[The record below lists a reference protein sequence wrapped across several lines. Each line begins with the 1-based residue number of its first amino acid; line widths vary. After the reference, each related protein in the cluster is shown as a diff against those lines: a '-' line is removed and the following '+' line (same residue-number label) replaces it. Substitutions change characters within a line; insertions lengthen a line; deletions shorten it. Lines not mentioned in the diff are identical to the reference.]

1 MKRTHKPY
9 QEYFLVAK
17 NNYNL
22 AADNADFLSGNGV
35 ALLDGQLGVLN
46 VKTNKFINGGSPT
59 VTTDPAIKIVAGT
72 PTSADF
78 SKNYGWHIGEVK
90 PFLETPIIDGSH
102 TVQSVTASL
111 TPVQSN
117 SAVYIDGVS
126 VPVASTATLVQKY
139 AVNILFRSVRKDR
152 DYGNNIDKLITSYDT
167 PVSDATFNAATDAQ
181 KKSFV
186 LAKLIGRI
194 NAQSKL
200 NTLQPQWANIAAKK
214 HVIALGINL
223 DGTDSGT
230 TNFISNVQIGTSINV
245 MTTTNGTL
253 AITPTAGIVQSL
265 HNFIQSKLAVAGA
278 TSYPSAKIVNVNVD
292 TLNAGKI
299 DGILLIALDHD
310 TAVAYDDIYAVKP
323 TIDVTVGGFT
333 SYGITNVSPA
343 IEPGGSGRL
352 FKIAFDERAFE
363 HYGNH
368 QLTGFADE
376 LIKTPSYIDETKSYS
391 AYIIDLYNK
400 DEKYDDS
407 IHHQTRIWILVETF
421 LGSGNADGG
430 IVPVILAPTTVTD
443 LTNTLGFWLNSL
455 TPGYNNNNTG
465 MGNGTAGSFAISA
478 PPSILSIDG
487 DNSVANTALA
497 GAGVS
502 VVGYNLVNTLAQ
514 NTDISVVN
522 ASGAVVGSATVSA
535 FTTGTD
541 NKTSFTLVNTATS
554 AGQTYFLR
562 ITEADDTDAVKVI
575 AYKRFVTT

>member
-17 NNYNL
+17 GNQGL
-22 AADNADFLSGNGV
+22 PTDNADFITGNAVNLG
-35 ALLDGQLGVLN
+35 DGQIGILD
-46 VKTNKFINGGSPT
+46 VKTNKLVKGSDVT
-59 VTTDPAIKIVAGT
+59 VANYPAIKLVAGT

-126 VPVASTATLVQKY
+126 VPVASTATVVQKY

-167 PVSDATFNAATDAQ
+167 PLTLVGSTDAE
-181 KKSFV
+181 KKSYV

-200 NTLQPQWANIAAKK
+200 NNLQPQWANVAAKK

-223 DGTDSGT
+223 DGTGT
-230 TNFISNVQIGTSINV
+230 GTAVAGIKTGDSINV

-253 AITPTAGIVQSL
+253 AVTVTAGMVQAL
-265 HNFIQSKLAVAGA
+265 HNFIQKELIVTGAAYPLAEIITVD
-278 TSYPSAKIVNVNVD
+278 VD
-292 TLNAGKI
+292 TVNGGDI
-299 DGILLIALDHD
+299 DGILLVALDHD
-310 TAVAYDDIYAVKP
+310 TAVAYDDIYGVKP

-333 SYGITNVSPA
+333 TYTVTTVSSA

-352 FKIAFDERAFE
+352 FKIAFDERAFAQ
-363 HYGNH
+363 YGNH

-400 DEKYDDS
+400 DEKFDDS
-407 IHHQTRIWILVETF
+407 IHHQTRIWILLETTLNTSTATADAGIIPTITETTLVSDLNTA
-421 LGSGNADGG
+421 LG
-430 IVPVILAPTTVTD
+430 P
-443 LTNTLGFWLNSL
+443 WLNGL
-455 TPGYNNNNTG
+455 TPGYNANNTG
-465 MGNGTAGSFAISA
+465 I
-478 PPSILSIDG
+478 
-487 DNSVANTALA
+487 
-497 GAGVS
+497 GAGVAGTLTITS
-502 VVGYNLVNTLAQ
+502 VPFVSTVNTTNSATVAQ
-514 NTDISVVN
+514 MGTGVTVAGLNLTGIATADVSIINT
-522 ASGAVVGSATVSA
+522 SGAVVSSTVTAINS
-535 FTTGTD
+535 
-541 NKTSFTLVNTATS
+541 TSFTLTSTITA
-554 AGQTYFLR
+554 GNYFLKV
-562 ITEADDTDAVKVI
+562 TEIAETDAQP
-575 AYKRFVTT
+575 YVTFKKFTVTAS

>member
-17 NNYNL
+17 GNQTL
-22 AADNADFLSGNGV
+22 VADGTDFLSGNGV
-35 ALLDGQLGVLN
+35 ALADGQLGVLD
-46 VKTNKFINGGSPT
+46 VKTNKFILGNSPT
-59 VTTDPAIKIVAGT
+59 VSSYPAIKLVAGT

-90 PFLETPIIDGSH
+90 PFLETPIIDRSH
-102 TVQSVTASL
+102 SIQSFAASL

-117 SAVYIDGVS
+117 SAVYIDGISTPEV
-126 VPVASTATLVQKY
+126 STATAIKNY

-167 PVSDATFNAATDAQ
+167 PITGLPTDAAES
-181 KKSFV
+181 KSFV

-223 DGTDSGT
+223 DGTDA
-230 TNFISNVQIGTSINV
+230 SNQLVSSVKIGTALNV

-253 AITPTAGIVQSL
+253 SIMPTAGIVQAL
-265 HNFIQSKLAVAGA
+265 HNFIDKKLVNLNAE
-278 TSYPSAKIVNVNVD
+278 IVNVNVD
-292 TLNAGKI
+292 TSNSSKI

-333 SYGITNVSPA
+333 SYGITNVSSA

-352 FKIAFDERAFE
+352 FKIAFDERAFAQ
-363 HYGNH
+363 YGNH

-400 DEKYDDS
+400 DEKFDDS
-407 IHHQTRIWILVETF
+407 IHHQTRIWILVETT
-421 LGSGNADGG
+421 LNTTADAGAG
-430 IVPVILAPTTVTD
+430 IVPTITETNTVTG
-443 LTNTLGFWLNSL
+443 LVSTVAPWLNSL
-455 TPGYNNNNTG
+455 TSGFTVNDTGIDNNIADLFTI
-465 MGNGTAGSFAISA
+465 TA
-478 PPSILSIDG
+478 PPSISAVGTGNTVTAAAINGSGVTVTGVNLADIVNADVSIRAVTTG
-487 DNSVANTALA
+487 ALA
-497 GAGVS
+497 
-502 VVGYNLVNTLAQ
+502 
-514 NTDISVVN
+514 
-522 ASGAVVGSATVSA
+522 
-535 FTTGTD
+535 TGT
-541 NKTSFTLVNTATS
+541 TTATS
-554 AGQTYFLR
+554 ASATQFTLTNSTIGAGSYYLR
-562 ITEADDTDAVKVI
+562 VTDASDSDNQKVI
-575 AYKRFVTT
+575 SYKRFTVS

>member
-17 NNYNL
+17 GNQGL
-22 AADNADFLSGNGV
+22 PTDNADFITGNTVNLG
-35 ALLDGQLGVLN
+35 DGQIGILD
-46 VKTNKFINGGSPT
+46 VKTNKLVKGSD
-59 VTTDPAIKIVAGT
+59 VRLSSNPAIKLVAGT

-126 VPVASTATLVQKY
+126 VPVASVAATSSVPASVKTY

-167 PVSDATFNAATDAQ
+167 PTTLVGANDAE
-181 KKSFV
+181 KKSYV

-223 DGTDSGT
+223 DGTGTGTAISGIKTGDS
-230 TNFISNVQIGTSINV
+230 VNV

-253 AITPTAGIVQSL
+253 AVTFTAGMVQTL
-265 HNFIQSKLAVAGA
+265 HNFIQKELALDAG
-278 TSYPSAKIVNVNVD
+278 SYPLAEIITTNIDTVNGGD
-292 TLNAGKI
+292 I
-299 DGILLIALDHD
+299 DGILLVALDHD

-333 SYGITNVSPA
+333 DYTVTTVSSA

-352 FKIAFDERAFE
+352 FKIAFDERAFAQ
-363 HYGNH
+363 YGNH

-400 DEKYDDS
+400 DEKFDDS
-407 IHHQTRIWILVETF
+407 IHHQTRIWILLETT
-421 LGSGNADGG
+421 LNTSTATADSG
-430 IVPVILAPTTVTD
+430 IVPTITETTLVTD
-443 LTNTLGFWLNSL
+443 LNTALGPWLQDV
-455 TPGYNNNNTG
+455 TPTYSVNNTG
-465 MGNGTAGSFAISA
+465 IGAGSVGSLTITSV
-478 PPSILSIDG
+478 PSITSV
-487 DNSVANTALA
+487 NSTNTATVA
-497 GAGVS
+497 QMGSGV
-502 VVGYNLVNTLAQ
+502 
-514 NTDISVVN
+514 
-522 ASGAVVGSATVSA
+522 AVVGINLTGIATADVTIIGSSGTVAGTVSSV
-535 FTTGTD
+535 TSTG
-541 NKTSFTLVNTATS
+541 FTLTS
-554 AGQTYFLR
+554 TITVGTYFLKVSE
-562 ITEADDTDAVKVI
+562 ITETDAQPYVTF
-575 AYKRFVTT
+575 KRFAVTA

>member
-17 NNYNL
+17 GNQNL
-22 AADNADFLSGNGV
+22 AADGTDFLSGNGV
-35 ALLDGQLGVLN
+35 ALLDGQLGVLD

-126 VPVASTATLVQKY
+126 TPVASNATVKQNY

-167 PVSDATFNAATDAQ
+167 PITGLPTDAAES
-181 KKSFV
+181 KSFV
-186 LAKLIGRI
+186 LAKLISRI

-200 NTLQPQWANIAAKK
+200 NNLQPQWANIAAKK

-223 DGTDSGT
+223 NGSAAGTQ
-230 TNFISNVQIGTSINV
+230 FVSNVQVGTAFNV

-292 TLNAGKI
+292 TANGGYI
-299 DGILLIALDHD
+299 DGILLVALDHD
-310 TAVAYDDIYAVKP
+310 TAVAYDDIYAIKP

-333 SYGITNVSPA
+333 SYNVSTVSSA

-352 FKIAFDERAFE
+352 FKIAFDERAFAQ
-363 HYGNH
+363 YGNH

-376 LIKTPSYIDETKSYS
+376 LIKTPSYIDETKNYS

-400 DEKYDDS
+400 DEKFDDS

-421 LGSGNADGG
+421 LGSGSADGG
-430 IVPVILAPTTVTD
+430 VTPVILAPTTVTD

-455 TPGYNNNNTG
+455 TPSYPVNNTG
-465 MGNGTAGSFAISA
+465 MGSGSAGSFAITA
-478 PPSILSIDG
+478 PPSILNIDT

-502 VVGYNLVNTLAQ
+502 VVGYNLVSTLAA

-522 ASGAVVGSATVSA
+522 ASGTVVGSATVSA
-535 FTTGTD
+535 FTTGLNNT
-541 NKTSFTLVNTATS
+541 TSFTLVNSGTS
-554 AGQTYFLR
+554 SGQTYFLR
-562 ITEADDTDAVKVI
+562 ITEASDTDAVKVI

>member
-17 NNYNL
+17 NSTTLATDGDALFTGNAINL
-22 AADNADFLSGNGV
+22 T
-35 ALLDGQLGVLN
+35 DGQLGSLDVSDN
-46 VKTNKFINGGSPT
+46 TFVTGANT
-59 VTTDPAIKIVAGT
+59 VSQVPAIKLLAGT

-90 PFLETPIIDGSH
+90 PFLETPTIDASH
-102 TVQSVTASL
+102 TVQSFTASL

-126 VPVASTATLVQKY
+126 VPVASTATVKQNY

-167 PVSDATFNAATDAQ
+167 PLTLVGSTDAE
-181 KKSFV
+181 KKSYV

-200 NTLQPQWANIAAKK
+200 NNLQPQWANIAAKK

-223 DGTDSGT
+223 DGTGT
-230 TNFISNVQIGTSINV
+230 GTAISTIKTGTSVDV

-253 AITPTAGIVQSL
+253 AVTFTAGMVQTL
-265 HNFIQSKLAVAGA
+265 HNFIEKKV
-278 TSYPSAKIVNVNVD
+278 TNPVVEIVTVDVD
-292 TLNAGKI
+292 TVNTGDI

-333 SYGITNVSPA
+333 SYTTTTVSSA

-352 FKIAFDERAFE
+352 FKIAFDERAYAQ
-363 HYGNH
+363 YGNH

-376 LIKTPSYIDETKSYS
+376 LIKTPSYIDETKSYI
-391 AYIIDLYNK
+391 AYILDLYNK

-407 IHHQTRIWILVETF
+407 IHHQTRVWILTEATLNTATAF
-421 LGSGNADGG
+421 AESG
-430 IVPVILAPTTVTD
+430 IVATPGNTTLITALNTFFGAWLPT
-443 LTNTLGFWLNSL
+443 L
-455 TPGYNNNNTG
+455 TPGYKVLDSQGGVADAANP
-465 MGNGTAGSFAISA
+465 FALELK
-478 PPSILSIDG
+478 PSITLVSTANAVTGEATTVAVTGVNLTGLVAADVKYVSSTGAVTAVATIG
-487 DNSVANTALA
+487 SVTAT
-497 GAGVS
+497 GFTHTVP
-502 VVGYNLVNTLAQ
+502 TLA
-514 NTDISVVN
+514 
-522 ASGAVVGSATVSA
+522 
-535 FTTGTD
+535 TG
-541 NKTSFTLVNTATS
+541 V
-554 AGQTYFLR
+554 YFMR
-562 ITEADDTDAVKVI
+562 ITKNSYTT
-575 AYKRFVTT
+575 YKRVAVTAA

>member
-17 NNYNL
+17 GNQGL
-22 AADNADFLSGNGV
+22 PTDNADFLSGNGV
-35 ALLDGQLGVLN
+35 ALADGQIGILD
-46 VKTNKFINGGSPT
+46 VKSNKLVKGADVT
-59 VTTDPAIKIVAGT
+59 VSNYPAIKLVAGT

-90 PFLETPIIDGSH
+90 PFLETPIIDRSH

-126 VPVASTATLVQKY
+126 VPVASVAATSSVAASVKTY
-139 AVNILFRSVRKDR
+139 GVNILFRSVRKDR

-167 PVSDATFNAATDAQ
+167 PTTLVGSNDAE
-181 KKSFV
+181 KKSYV

-223 DGTDSGT
+223 DGTGT
-230 TNFISNVQIGTSINV
+230 GTAIAGIKTGDSINV

-253 AITPTAGIVQSL
+253 AVTVTAGMVQAL
-265 HNFIQSKLAVAGA
+265 HNFIQKKLVVTGA
-278 TSYPSAKIVNVNVD
+278 AYPLAEVITVDVD
-292 TLNAGKI
+292 TVNGGDI
-299 DGILLIALDHD
+299 DGILLVALDHD

-333 SYGITNVSPA
+333 SYNVTTVSSA

-352 FKIAFDERAFE
+352 FKIAFDERAYAQ
-363 HYGNH
+363 YGNH

-407 IHHQTRIWILVETF
+407 IHHQTRIWILLETTLNTSTATADAGIIPTITETTLVSDLNTA
-421 LGSGNADGG
+421 LG
-430 IVPVILAPTTVTD
+430 P
-443 LTNTLGFWLNSL
+443 WLNGL
-455 TPGYNNNNTG
+455 TPGYNVNNTG
-465 MGNGTAGSFAISA
+465 IGAGSAGSLTITA
-478 PPSILSIDG
+478 PPSITSIDS
-487 DNSVANTALA
+487 DN
-497 GAGVS
+497 
-502 VVGYNLVNTLAQ
+502 
-514 NTDISVVN
+514 
-522 ASGAVVGSATVSA
+522 SATVA
-535 FTTGTD
+535 GMAAGVTVVGTNLTGIATAD
-541 NKTSFTLVNTATS
+541 VTIINTSGATVASTVTAIDSTSFTLTSTITA
-554 AGQTYFLR
+554 GNYFLKVTE
-562 ITEADDTDAVKVI
+562 ITETDAQP
-575 AYKRFVTT
+575 YVTFKKFTVV

>member
-17 NNYNL
+17 GNQGL
-22 AADNADFLSGNGV
+22 PTDNADFITGNAVNLG
-35 ALLDGQLGVLN
+35 DGQIGILD
-46 VKTNKFINGGSPT
+46 VKTNKLVKGSDVT
-59 VTTDPAIKIVAGT
+59 VANYPAIKLVAGT

-126 VPVASTATLVQKY
+126 VPVASVAATSSVPASVNTY

-167 PVSDATFNAATDAQ
+167 PTTLVGSNDAE
-181 KKSFV
+181 KKSYV

-200 NTLQPQWANIAAKK
+200 NNLQPQWANIAAKK

-223 DGTDSGT
+223 DGTGT
-230 TNFISNVQIGTSINV
+230 GTAITGIKTGDSINV

-253 AITPTAGIVQSL
+253 AITVTAGMVQTL
-265 HNFIQSKLAVAGA
+265 HNFIQKELIVTGAAYPLAEIITVD
-278 TSYPSAKIVNVNVD
+278 VD
-292 TLNAGKI
+292 TVNGGDI
-299 DGILLIALDHD
+299 DGILLVALDHD
-310 TAVAYDDIYAVKP
+310 TAVAYDDIYGVKP

-333 SYGITNVSPA
+333 SYTTTTVSSA
-343 IEPGGSGRL
+343 IEAGGSGRL
-352 FKIAFDERAFE
+352 FKIAFDERAFAQ
-363 HYGNH
+363 YGNH

-400 DEKYDDS
+400 DEKFDDS
-407 IHHQTRIWILVETF
+407 IHHQTRIWILLETT
-421 LGSGNADGG
+421 LNTSTATADAG
-430 IVPVILAPTTVTD
+430 IIPTITETTLVTD
-443 LTNTLGFWLNSL
+443 LNTALGPWLNGL
-455 TPGYNNNNTG
+455 TPGYNANNTG
-465 MGNGTAGSFAISA
+465 I
-478 PPSILSIDG
+478 
-487 DNSVANTALA
+487 
-497 GAGVS
+497 GAGVAGTLTITS
-502 VVGYNLVNTLAQ
+502 VPFVSTINTTNTATVAQMGSGVAVAGLNLTGIATADVSIINT
-514 NTDISVVN
+514 
-522 ASGAVVGSATVSA
+522 SGAVVSSTVTAINS
-535 FTTGTD
+535 
-541 NKTSFTLVNTATS
+541 TSFTLTS
-554 AGQTYFLR
+554 TITVGNYFLKV
-562 ITEADDTDAVKVI
+562 TEISETDAVPYVTF
-575 AYKRFVTT
+575 KRFAVTA

>member
-17 NNYNL
+17 GNQGL
-22 AADNADFLSGNGV
+22 PTDNADFITGNAVNLG
-35 ALLDGQLGVLN
+35 DGQIGILD
-46 VKTNKFINGGSPT
+46 VKTNKLVKGSDVT
-59 VTTDPAIKIVAGT
+59 VANYPAIKLVAGT

-90 PFLETPIIDGSH
+90 PFLETPIIDRSH

-126 VPVASTATLVQKY
+126 VPVASTATVVQKY

-167 PVSDATFNAATDAQ
+167 PLTLVGSTDAE
-181 KKSFV
+181 KKSYV
-186 LAKLIGRI
+186 LAKLISRI

-223 DGTDSGT
+223 DGTGT
-230 TNFISNVQIGTSINV
+230 GTAIAGIKTGDSINV

-253 AITPTAGIVQSL
+253 AVTATAGMVQAL
-265 HNFIQSKLAVAGA
+265 HNFIQKKLVVTGA
-278 TSYPSAKIVNVNVD
+278 AYPLAEVITVNVD
-292 TLNAGKI
+292 TVNGGDI
-299 DGILLIALDHD
+299 DGILLVALDHD
-310 TAVAYDDIYAVKP
+310 TAVAYDDIYGVKP

-333 SYGITNVSPA
+333 DYTVTTVSSA

-352 FKIAFDERAFE
+352 FKIAFDERAYAQ
-363 HYGNH
+363 YGNH

-407 IHHQTRIWILVETF
+407 IHHQTRIWILLETTLNTSTATADAGIIPTITETTLVSDLNTA
-421 LGSGNADGG
+421 LG
-430 IVPVILAPTTVTD
+430 P
-443 LTNTLGFWLNSL
+443 WLNGL
-455 TPGYNNNNTG
+455 TPNYNANNTG
-465 MGNGTAGSFAISA
+465 I
-478 PPSILSIDG
+478 
-487 DNSVANTALA
+487 
-497 GAGVS
+497 GAGVAGTLTITS
-502 VVGYNLVNTLAQ
+502 VPFVSTINTTNSATVAQMGSGVAVAGLNLTGIATADVSIINT
-514 NTDISVVN
+514 SGGVV
-522 ASGAVVGSATVSA
+522 ASTVSSGSAT
-535 FTTGTD
+535 G
-541 NKTSFTLVNTATS
+541 FTLTSTITA
-554 AGQTYFLR
+554 GDYFLKV
-562 ITEADDTDAVKVI
+562 TEVTETDAQP
-575 AYKRFVTT
+575 YVTFKKFTVTA

>member
-22 AADNADFLSGNGV
+22 ATDGDNFLSGNGV
-35 ALLDGQLGVLN
+35 ALLDGQLGVLD

-90 PFLETPIIDGSH
+90 PFLETPIIDASH

-126 VPVASTATLVQKY
+126 TPVASTATVVQKY
-139 AVNILFRSVRKDR
+139 AVNVLFRSVRKDR

-167 PVSDATFNAATDAQ
+167 PVTGLPADAADA
-181 KKSFV
+181 KSFV
-186 LAKLIGRI
+186 LAKLISRI

-214 HVIALGINL
+214 NVIALGINL
-223 DGTDSGT
+223 DGTAAGT
-230 TNFISNVQIGTSINV
+230 TNFVSNVQIGTAINV

-265 HNFIQSKLAVAGA
+265 HNFIQNKLAVAGA

-292 TLNAGKI
+292 TANSGKI

-310 TAVAYDDIYAVKP
+310 TAVAYDDIYAIKP

-352 FKIAFDERAFE
+352 FKIAFDERAYAQ
-363 HYGNH
+363 YGNH

-465 MGNGTAGSFAISA
+465 MGNGSAGSFAISA

-541 NKTSFTLVNTATS
+541 NKTSFTLVNSGTS

-562 ITEADDTDAVKVI
+562 ITEANDTDAVKVI

>member
-17 NNYNL
+17 GNQGLPTDNGDFITGNAVNL
-22 AADNADFLSGNGV
+22 G
-35 ALLDGQLGVLN
+35 DGQIGILD
-46 VKTNKFINGGSPT
+46 VKTNKLVKGSDVT
-59 VTTDPAIKIVAGT
+59 VANYPAIKLVAGT

-126 VPVASTATLVQKY
+126 VPVASTATVVQKY

-167 PVSDATFNAATDAQ
+167 PLTLVGSTDAE
-181 KKSFV
+181 KKSYV

-200 NTLQPQWANIAAKK
+200 NNLQPQWANIAAKN
-214 HVIALGINL
+214 HVVALGINL
-223 DGTDSGT
+223 DGTGT
-230 TNFISNVQIGTSINV
+230 GTAIAGIKTGDSINV

-253 AITPTAGIVQSL
+253 AVTVTAGMVQAL
-265 HNFIQSKLAVAGA
+265 HNFIQKELIVTGAAYPLAEIITVD
-278 TSYPSAKIVNVNVD
+278 VD
-292 TLNAGKI
+292 TVNGGDI
-299 DGILLIALDHD
+299 DGILLVALDHD
-310 TAVAYDDIYAVKP
+310 TAVAYDDIYGVKP

-333 SYGITNVSPA
+333 TYTVTTVSSA

-352 FKIAFDERAFE
+352 FKIAFDERAFAQ
-363 HYGNH
+363 YGNH

-400 DEKYDDS
+400 DEKFDDS
-407 IHHQTRIWILVETF
+407 IHHQTRIWILLETTLNTSTATADAGIIPTITETTLVSDLNTA
-421 LGSGNADGG
+421 LG
-430 IVPVILAPTTVTD
+430 P
-443 LTNTLGFWLNSL
+443 WLNGL
-455 TPGYNNNNTG
+455 TPGYNANNTG
-465 MGNGTAGSFAISA
+465 I
-478 PPSILSIDG
+478 
-487 DNSVANTALA
+487 
-497 GAGVS
+497 GAGVAGTLTITS
-502 VVGYNLVNTLAQ
+502 VPFVSTVNTTNSATVAQ
-514 NTDISVVN
+514 MGTGVTVAGLNLTGIATADVSIINT
-522 ASGAVVGSATVSA
+522 SGAVVSSTVSSVSS
-535 FTTGTD
+535 TG
-541 NKTSFTLVNTATS
+541 FTLTS
-554 AGQTYFLR
+554 TITVGNYFLKV
-562 ITEADDTDAVKVI
+562 TEIAETDAQP
-575 AYKRFVTT
+575 YVTFKKFAVTA

>member
-17 NNYNL
+17 NNQGL
-22 AADNADFLSGNGV
+22 PTDNADFITGNTVNLG
-35 ALLDGQLGVLN
+35 DGQIGILD
-46 VKTNKFINGGSPT
+46 VKTNKLVKGSD
-59 VTTDPAIKIVAGT
+59 VRLSSNPAIKLVAGT

-126 VPVASTATLVQKY
+126 VPVASTATVKQNY

-167 PVSDATFNAATDAQ
+167 PTTLVGANDAE
-181 KKSFV
+181 KKSYV

-223 DGTDSGT
+223 DGTGTGTAISGIKTGDS
-230 TNFISNVQIGTSINV
+230 VNV

-253 AITPTAGIVQSL
+253 AVTFTAGMVQTL
-265 HNFIQSKLAVAGA
+265 HNFIQSKLTATTGA
-278 TSYPSAKIVNVNVD
+278 YPLAEIITTNIDTVNGGD
-292 TLNAGKI
+292 I
-299 DGILLIALDHD
+299 DGILLVALDHD
-310 TAVAYDDIYAVKP
+310 TAVAYDDIYAIKP

-333 SYGITNVSPA
+333 DYTVTTVSSA

-352 FKIAFDERAFE
+352 FKIAFDERAFAQ
-363 HYGNH
+363 YGNH

-400 DEKYDDS
+400 DEKFDDS
-407 IHHQTRIWILVETF
+407 IHHQTRIWILLETT
-421 LGSGNADGG
+421 LNTSTATADAG
-430 IVPVILAPTTVTD
+430 IVPTITETTLVTD
-443 LTNTLGFWLNSL
+443 LNTALGPWLQDV
-455 TPGYNNNNTG
+455 TPTYSVNNTG
-465 MGNGTAGSFAISA
+465 IGAGSVGSLTITSV
-478 PPSILSIDG
+478 PSVT
-487 DNSVANTALA
+487 SVNTTNTATVA
-497 GAGVS
+497 QMGSGV
-502 VVGYNLVNTLAQ
+502 
-514 NTDISVVN
+514 
-522 ASGAVVGSATVSA
+522 AVVGVNLTGIATADVTIIGSSGTVAGTVSSV
-535 FTTGTD
+535 TSTG
-541 NKTSFTLVNTATS
+541 FTLTS
-554 AGQTYFLR
+554 TITVGTYFLKVSE
-562 ITEADDTDAVKVI
+562 ITETDAQPYVTF
-575 AYKRFVTT
+575 KRFAVTA

>member
-17 NNYNL
+17 GNQGLPTDNGDFITGNAVNL
-22 AADNADFLSGNGV
+22 G
-35 ALLDGQLGVLN
+35 DGQIGILD
-46 VKTNKFINGGSPT
+46 VKTNKLVKGSDVT
-59 VTTDPAIKIVAGT
+59 VANYPAIKLVAGT

-126 VPVASTATLVQKY
+126 VPVASTATVVQKY

-152 DYGNNIDKLITSYDT
+152 DYGNNIDKLIASYDT
-167 PVSDATFNAATDAQ
+167 PTTLVGSTDAE
-181 KKSFV
+181 KKSYV
-186 LAKLIGRI
+186 LAKLISRI

-223 DGTDSGT
+223 DGTGT
-230 TNFISNVQIGTSINV
+230 GTAVAGIKTGDSINV

-253 AITPTAGIVQSL
+253 AITVTAGMVQTL
-265 HNFIQSKLAVAGA
+265 HNFIQKELIVSGAAYPLAEIITVD
-278 TSYPSAKIVNVNVD
+278 VD
-292 TLNAGKI
+292 TVNGGDI
-299 DGILLIALDHD
+299 DGILLVALDHD
-310 TAVAYDDIYAVKP
+310 TAVAYDDIYGVKP

-333 SYGITNVSPA
+333 TYTVTTVSSA

-352 FKIAFDERAFE
+352 FKIAFDERAYAQ
-363 HYGNH
+363 YGNH

-400 DEKYDDS
+400 DEKFDDS
-407 IHHQTRIWILVETF
+407 IHHQTRIWILLETTLNTSTATADAGIIPTIAETTLVSDLNTA
-421 LGSGNADGG
+421 LG
-430 IVPVILAPTTVTD
+430 P
-443 LTNTLGFWLNSL
+443 WLNGL
-455 TPGYNNNNTG
+455 TPNYNANNTG
-465 MGNGTAGSFAISA
+465 I
-478 PPSILSIDG
+478 
-487 DNSVANTALA
+487 
-497 GAGVS
+497 GAGVAGTLTITS
-502 VVGYNLVNTLAQ
+502 VPFVSTINTTNSATVAQMGTGVTVAGLNLTGIATADVSIINT
-514 NTDISVVN
+514 
-522 ASGAVVGSATVSA
+522 SGAVVSSTVTAINS
-535 FTTGTD
+535 
-541 NKTSFTLVNTATS
+541 TSFTLTSTITA
-554 AGQTYFLR
+554 GNYFLKV
-562 ITEADDTDAVKVI
+562 TETAETDAVP
-575 AYKRFVTT
+575 YVTFKKFAVTA

>member
-17 NNYNL
+17 GNQTL
-22 AADNADFLSGNGV
+22 VADGTDFLSGNGV
-35 ALLDGQLGVLN
+35 ALADGQLGVLD
-46 VKTNKFINGGSPT
+46 VKTNKFILGNSPT
-59 VTTDPAIKIVAGT
+59 VSSYPAIKLVAGT

-90 PFLETPIIDGSH
+90 PFLETPIIDRSH
-102 TVQSVTASL
+102 SIQSFAASL

-126 VPVASTATLVQKY
+126 TPVASTTTVKQNY

-167 PVSDATFNAATDAQ
+167 PVTGLPADAAES
-181 KKSFV
+181 KSFV

-200 NTLQPQWANIAAKK
+200 NTLQPQWANIASKK

-223 DGTDSGT
+223 DGTATG
-230 TNFISNVQIGTSINV
+230 NQLVSNVKIGTAINV

-253 AITPTAGIVQSL
+253 SIMPTAGIVQTL
-265 HNFIQSKLAVAGA
+265 HNFIEKKLVNLNAE
-278 TSYPSAKIVNVNVD
+278 IVNVDVD
-292 TLNAGKI
+292 TSNSGKI

-333 SYGITNVSPA
+333 SYGITTVSSA
-343 IEPGGSGRL
+343 VEPGGSGRL
-352 FKIAFDERAFE
+352 FKIAFDERAYAQ
-363 HYGNH
+363 YGNH

-407 IHHQTRIWILVETF
+407 IHHQTRIWILLETT
-421 LGSGNADGG
+421 LNTSTATADAG
-430 IVPVILAPTTVTD
+430 IVPTITETNTVTG
-443 LTNTLGFWLNSL
+443 LVSTVAPWLNSL
-455 TPGYNNNNTG
+455 TSGFTVNDTGIDNNIANLFTI
-465 MGNGTAGSFAISA
+465 TA
-478 PPSILSIDG
+478 PPSITSVG
-487 DNSVANTALA
+487 TDNSVATGTITGSGVTVTGVNLGSISNGSDIDVTLRNITT
-497 GAGVS
+497 GAKVGVS
-502 VVGYNLVNTLAQ
+502 VVSNGG
-514 NTDISVVN
+514 N
-522 ASGAVVGSATVSA
+522 A
-535 FTTGTD
+535 TT
-541 NKTSFTLVNTATS
+541 FTLVNTS
-554 AGQTYFLR
+554 AVAGTYYLR
-562 ITEADDTDAVKVI
+562 VTESTDSDSQKVI
-575 AYKRFVTT
+575 SYKRFVVTAA

>member
-17 NNYNL
+17 GNQGL
-22 AADNADFLSGNGV
+22 PTDNADFITGNAVNLG
-35 ALLDGQLGVLN
+35 DGQIGILD
-46 VKTNKFINGGSPT
+46 VKTNKLVKGSD
-59 VTTDPAIKIVAGT
+59 VRLSSNPAIKLVAGT

-167 PVSDATFNAATDAQ
+167 PLTLVGSTDAE
-181 KKSFV
+181 KKSYV

-214 HVIALGINL
+214 HVVALGINL
-223 DGTDSGT
+223 DGTGTGTAISGIKTGDS
-230 TNFISNVQIGTSINV
+230 VNV

-253 AITPTAGIVQSL
+253 AVTFTAGMVQTL
-265 HNFIQSKLAVAGA
+265 HNFIQKELALDAG
-278 TSYPSAKIVNVNVD
+278 SYPLAEIITTNVD
-292 TLNAGKI
+292 TVNGGDI
-299 DGILLIALDHD
+299 DGILLVALDHD
-310 TAVAYDDIYAVKP
+310 TAVAYDDIYGVKP

-333 SYGITNVSPA
+333 DYTVTTVSSA
-343 IEPGGSGRL
+343 VEPGGSGRL
-352 FKIAFDERAFE
+352 FKIAFDERAFAQ
-363 HYGNH
+363 YGNH

-400 DEKYDDS
+400 DEKFDDS
-407 IHHQTRIWILVETF
+407 IHHQTRIWILLETT
-421 LGSGNADGG
+421 LNTSTATADAG
-430 IVPVILAPTTVTD
+430 IVPTITETTLVSDLNTALGPWLQDVTPTYSV
-443 LTNTLGFWLNSL
+443 
-455 TPGYNNNNTG
+455 NNTG
-465 MGNGTAGSFAISA
+465 IGAGSVGSLTITSV
-478 PPSILSIDG
+478 PSIT
-487 DNSVANTALA
+487 SVNTTNTATVA
-497 GAGVS
+497 QMGSGV
-502 VVGYNLVNTLAQ
+502 
-514 NTDISVVN
+514 
-522 ASGAVVGSATVSA
+522 AVVGVNLTGIATADVTIIGSSGTVAGTVSSV
-535 FTTGTD
+535 TSTG
-541 NKTSFTLVNTATS
+541 FTLTS
-554 AGQTYFLR
+554 TITVGTYFLKVSE
-562 ITEADDTDAVKVI
+562 ITETDAQPYVTF
-575 AYKRFVTT
+575 KRFAVTA

>member
-17 NNYNL
+17 NSTTLATDGDALFTGNAINL
-22 AADNADFLSGNGV
+22 T
-35 ALLDGQLGVLN
+35 DGQLGILDVSDN
-46 VKTNKFINGGSPT
+46 TFVTGANT
-59 VTTDPAIKIVAGT
+59 VSQVPAIKLLAGT

-90 PFLETPIIDGSH
+90 PFLETPTIDASH
-102 TVQSVTASL
+102 TVQSFTASL

-126 VPVASTATLVQKY
+126 TPVASTATVKQNY

-167 PVSDATFNAATDAQ
+167 PLTLVGSTDAE
-181 KKSFV
+181 KKSYV

-200 NTLQPQWANIAAKK
+200 NNLQPQWANIAAKK

-223 DGTDSGT
+223 DGTGT
-230 TNFISNVQIGTSINV
+230 GTAISTIKTGTSVDV

-253 AITPTAGIVQSL
+253 AVTFTAGMVQTL
-265 HNFIQSKLAVAGA
+265 HNFIEKKV
-278 TSYPSAKIVNVNVD
+278 TNPVVEIVTVDVD
-292 TLNAGKI
+292 TVNTGDI

-333 SYGITNVSPA
+333 SYTTTTVSSA

-352 FKIAFDERAFE
+352 FKIAFDERAYAQ
-363 HYGNH
+363 YGNH

-376 LIKTPSYIDETKSYS
+376 LIKTPSYIDETKSYI
-391 AYIIDLYNK
+391 AYILDLYNK

-407 IHHQTRIWILVETF
+407 IHHQTRVWILTEATLNTATAF
-421 LGSGNADGG
+421 AESG
-430 IVPVILAPTTVTD
+430 IVATPGNTTLITALNTFFGAWLPT
-443 LTNTLGFWLNSL
+443 L
-455 TPGYNNNNTG
+455 TPGYKVLDSQGGVADAANP
-465 MGNGTAGSFAISA
+465 FALELK
-478 PPSILSIDG
+478 PSITLVSTANAVTGEATTVAVTGVNLTGLVAADVKYVSSTGAVTAVATIG
-487 DNSVANTALA
+487 SVTAT
-497 GAGVS
+497 GFTHTVP
-502 VVGYNLVNTLAQ
+502 TLA
-514 NTDISVVN
+514 
-522 ASGAVVGSATVSA
+522 
-535 FTTGTD
+535 TG
-541 NKTSFTLVNTATS
+541 V
-554 AGQTYFLR
+554 YFMR
-562 ITEADDTDAVKVI
+562 ITKNGYTT
-575 AYKRFVTT
+575 YKRVAVTAA

>member
-1 MKRTHKPY
+1 MKRTQKPY

-17 NNYNL
+17 GNQGL
-22 AADNADFLSGNGV
+22 PTDNADFITGNAVNLG
-35 ALLDGQLGVLN
+35 DGQIGILD
-46 VKTNKFINGGSPT
+46 VKTNKLVKGSDVT
-59 VTTDPAIKIVAGT
+59 VANYPAIKLVAGT

-126 VPVASTATLVQKY
+126 VPVASTATVVQKY

-167 PVSDATFNAATDAQ
+167 PLTLVGSTDAE
-181 KKSFV
+181 KKSYV

-214 HVIALGINL
+214 HVVALGINL
-223 DGTDSGT
+223 DGTGT
-230 TNFISNVQIGTSINV
+230 GTAIAGIKTGDSINV

-253 AITPTAGIVQSL
+253 AVTVTAGMVQAL
-265 HNFIQSKLAVAGA
+265 HNFIQKELIVTGAAYPLAEIITVD
-278 TSYPSAKIVNVNVD
+278 VD
-292 TLNAGKI
+292 TVNGGDI
-299 DGILLIALDHD
+299 DGILLVALDHD
-310 TAVAYDDIYAVKP
+310 TAVAYDDIYGVKP

-333 SYGITNVSPA
+333 TYTVTTISSA

-352 FKIAFDERAFE
+352 FKIAFDERAYAQ
-363 HYGNH
+363 YGNH

-400 DEKYDDS
+400 DEKFDDS
-407 IHHQTRIWILVETF
+407 IHHQTRIWILLETTLNTSTATADAGIIPTITETTLVSDLNTA
-421 LGSGNADGG
+421 LG
-430 IVPVILAPTTVTD
+430 P
-443 LTNTLGFWLNSL
+443 WLNGL
-455 TPGYNNNNTG
+455 TPGYNANNTG
-465 MGNGTAGSFAISA
+465 I
-478 PPSILSIDG
+478 
-487 DNSVANTALA
+487 
-497 GAGVS
+497 GAGVAGTLTITS
-502 VVGYNLVNTLAQ
+502 VPFVSTVNTTNSATVAQ
-514 NTDISVVN
+514 MGTGVTVAGLNLTGIATADVSIINT
-522 ASGAVVGSATVSA
+522 SGAVVSSTVTAINS
-535 FTTGTD
+535 
-541 NKTSFTLVNTATS
+541 TSFTLTSTITA
-554 AGQTYFLR
+554 GNYFLKV
-562 ITEADDTDAVKVI
+562 TEIAETDAQP
-575 AYKRFVTT
+575 YVTFKKFTVPS

>member
-17 NNYNL
+17 GNQGLPTDNGDFITGNAVNL
-22 AADNADFLSGNGV
+22 G
-35 ALLDGQLGVLN
+35 DGQIGILD
-46 VKTNKFINGGSPT
+46 VKTNKLVKGSDVT
-59 VTTDPAIKIVAGT
+59 VANYPAIKLVAGT

-126 VPVASTATLVQKY
+126 VPVASTATVVQKY

-167 PVSDATFNAATDAQ
+167 PLTLVGSTDAE
-181 KKSFV
+181 KKSYV

-214 HVIALGINL
+214 HVVALGINL
-223 DGTDSGT
+223 DGTGT
-230 TNFISNVQIGTSINV
+230 GTAIAGIKTGDSINV

-253 AITPTAGIVQSL
+253 AVTVTAGMVQAL
-265 HNFIQSKLAVAGA
+265 HNFIQKELIVTGAAYPLAEIITVD
-278 TSYPSAKIVNVNVD
+278 VD
-292 TLNAGKI
+292 TVNGGDI
-299 DGILLIALDHD
+299 DGILLVALDHD
-310 TAVAYDDIYAVKP
+310 TAVAYDDIYGVKP

-333 SYGITNVSPA
+333 TYTVTTVSSA

-352 FKIAFDERAFE
+352 FKIAFDERAFAQ
-363 HYGNH
+363 YGNH

-400 DEKYDDS
+400 DEKFDDS
-407 IHHQTRIWILVETF
+407 IHHQTRIWILLETTLNTSTATADAGIIPTITETTLVSDLNTA
-421 LGSGNADGG
+421 LG
-430 IVPVILAPTTVTD
+430 P
-443 LTNTLGFWLNSL
+443 WLNGL
-455 TPGYNNNNTG
+455 TPGYNANNTG
-465 MGNGTAGSFAISA
+465 I
-478 PPSILSIDG
+478 
-487 DNSVANTALA
+487 
-497 GAGVS
+497 GAGVAGTLTITS
-502 VVGYNLVNTLAQ
+502 VPFVSTVNTTNSATVAQ
-514 NTDISVVN
+514 MGTGVTVAGLNLTGIATADVSIINT
-522 ASGAVVGSATVSA
+522 SGAVVSSTVTAINS
-535 FTTGTD
+535 
-541 NKTSFTLVNTATS
+541 TSFTLTSTITA
-554 AGQTYFLR
+554 GNYFLKV
-562 ITEADDTDAVKVI
+562 TEIAETDAQP
-575 AYKRFVTT
+575 YVTFKKFTVTAS

>member
-17 NNYNL
+17 GNQGLPTDNGDFITGNAVNL
-22 AADNADFLSGNGV
+22 G
-35 ALLDGQLGVLN
+35 DGQIGILD
-46 VKTNKFINGGSPT
+46 VKTNKLVKGSDVT
-59 VTTDPAIKIVAGT
+59 VANYPAIKLVAGT

-78 SKNYGWHIGEVK
+78 SKNYGWHVGEVK

-117 SAVYIDGVS
+117 SAVYIDGFS
-126 VPVASTATLVQKY
+126 DGELSTATVIKNY

-152 DYGNNIDKLITSYDT
+152 DYGNNIDKLITSYDAPT
-167 PVSDATFNAATDAQ
+167 ASNTLYNGYNGAN
-181 KKSFV
+181 KKSFI
-186 LAKLIGRI
+186 LAKLINRI

-223 DGTDSGT
+223 NVDGTGT
-230 TNFISNVQIGTSINV
+230 GTSIAGITNGTSINV

-253 AITPTAGIVQSL
+253 TIKATAGMVQAL
-265 HNFIQSKLAVAGA
+265 HNFIQKELIVTGAAYPLAE
-278 TSYPSAKIVNVNVD
+278 IINVNVD
-292 TLNAGKI
+292 TSNSAKI

-333 SYGITNVSPA
+333 SYGITTVSPA

-352 FKIAFDERAFE
+352 FKIAFDERAYAQ
-363 HYGNH
+363 YGNH

-400 DEKYDDS
+400 DEKFDDS
-407 IHHQTRIWILVETF
+407 IHHQTRIWILLETTLNISATADAGIIPTITEATLVSDLNTA
-421 LGSGNADGG
+421 LG
-430 IVPVILAPTTVTD
+430 P
-443 LTNTLGFWLNSL
+443 WLNGL
-455 TPGYNNNNTG
+455 TPGYNANNTG
-465 MGNGTAGSFAISA
+465 IGAGVAGTLTITA
-478 PPSILSIDG
+478 PPSITSIDT
-487 DNSVANTALA
+487 DNSVTIATMTS
-497 GAGVS
+497 GAT
-502 VVGYNLVNTLAQ
+502 VVGTNLTGIATADVSIINT
-514 NTDISVVN
+514 
-522 ASGAVVGSATVSA
+522 SGAVVASTVTA
-535 FTTGTD
+535 I
-541 NKTSFTLVNTATS
+541 NATSFTLVSSTII
-554 AGQTYFLR
+554 AGNYFLKV
-562 ITEADDTDAVKVI
+562 TEIAETDAQP
-575 AYKRFVTT
+575 YVTFKKFNVPS

>member
-17 NNYNL
+17 GNQGLPN
-22 AADNADFLSGNGV
+22 DNADFITGNAVNLG
-35 ALLDGQLGVLN
+35 DGQIGILD
-46 VKTNKFINGGSPT
+46 VKTNKLVKGSDVT
-59 VTTDPAIKIVAGT
+59 VANYPAIKLVAGT

-117 SAVYIDGVS
+117 SAVYIDGFS
-126 VPVASTATLVQKY
+126 DGELSTATVIKNY

-152 DYGNNIDKLITSYDT
+152 DYGNNIDKLITSYDAPT
-167 PVSDATFNAATDAQ
+167 ASNTLYNGYNGAN
-181 KKSFV
+181 KKSFI
-186 LAKLIGRI
+186 LAKLINRI

-223 DGTDSGT
+223 NVDGTGT
-230 TNFISNVQIGTSINV
+230 GTPIAGVTNGTSINV

-253 AITPTAGIVQSL
+253 TIKATAGMVQSL
-265 HNFIQSKLAVAGA
+265 HNFIQKELIVTGAAYPLAE
-278 TSYPSAKIVNVNVD
+278 IINVNVD
-292 TLNAGKI
+292 TSNSAKI

-333 SYGITNVSPA
+333 SYVTTTVSSA

-352 FKIAFDERAFE
+352 FKIAFDERAFAQ
-363 HYGNH
+363 YGNH

-407 IHHQTRIWILVETF
+407 IHHQTRIWILLETTLNISATADAGIIPTITETTLVSDLNTA
-421 LGSGNADGG
+421 LG
-430 IVPVILAPTTVTD
+430 P
-443 LTNTLGFWLNSL
+443 WLNGL
-455 TPGYNNNNTG
+455 TPGYNANNTG
-465 MGNGTAGSFAISA
+465 IGAGVAGTLTITA
-478 PPSILSIDG
+478 PPSITSIDG
-487 DNSVANTALA
+487 DNSAAATAMA
-497 GAGVS
+497 SPGVT
-502 VVGYNLVNTLAQ
+502 VVGTNLTGIGTADVTIINT
-514 NTDISVVN
+514 
-522 ASGAVVGSATVSA
+522 SGATVAS
-535 FTTGTD
+535 TVTPI
-541 NKTSFTLVNTATS
+541 NSTSFTLVSSTITA
-554 AGQTYFLR
+554 GNYFLKV
-562 ITEADDTDAVKVI
+562 TEVTETDAVP
-575 AYKRFVTT
+575 YVTFKKFTVV